1 MTVHGQTQSLADHLI
16 LFGKHLIL
24 HMDLFRA
31 GKKQIH
37 KVYLPSGEAH
47 VQEIMRNAMRLSM
60 DLELRDIPGQLL
72 LALQPLRDNK
82 ANIISV
88 VHHRDRKTPRGMIPV
103 RFVVEMDRS
112 KIDTVKE
119 KLKESGISVVR
130 AGEDRF
136 IEAVSVVLVGHVLDS
151 DLGDTI
157 NRIDSTGF
165 AEVMDLALTMTGVDE
180 PSSAF
185 LKIQATGKAEIQKAL
200 AVLRE
205 VGAEKKLLVIEPI
218 ETEAV

>member
-1 MTVHGQTQSLADHLI
+1 
-16 LFGKHLIL
+16 
-24 HMDLFRA
+24 
-31 GKKQIH
+31 
-37 KVYLPSGEAH
+37 
-47 VQEIMRNAMRLSM
+47 MRLSM
-60 DLELRDIPGQLL
+60 DLELQDIPGQLL
-72 LALQPLRDNK
+72 LALQPLRDSK

-103 RFVVEMDRS
+103 RFVVDLDRT
-112 KIDTVKE
+112 KIDTVKAQ
-119 KLKESGISVVR
+119 LKESGISVVR

-165 AEVMDLALTMTGVDE
+165 AEVMDLSLSMTGVDE

-200 AVLRE
+200 SVLRE

>member
-1 MTVHGQTQSLADHLI
+1 
-16 LFGKHLIL
+16 
-24 HMDLFRA
+24 
-31 GKKQIH
+31 
-37 KVYLPSGEAH
+37 
-47 VQEIMRNAMRLSM
+47 
-60 DLELRDIPGQLL
+60 
-72 LALQPLRDNK
+72 
-82 ANIISV
+82 
-88 VHHRDRKTPRGMIPV
+88 
-103 RFVVEMDRS
+103 
-112 KIDTVKE
+112 
-119 KLKESGISVVR
+119 
-130 AGEDRF
+130 
-136 IEAVSVVLVGHVLDS
+136 VSVVLVGHVLDS

-205 VGAEKKLLVIEPI
+205 VGVEKKLLVIEPI

>member
-1 MTVHGQTQSLADHLI
+1 
-16 LFGKHLIL
+16 
-24 HMDLFRA
+24 
-31 GKKQIH
+31 
-37 KVYLPSGEAH
+37 
-47 VQEIMRNAMRLSM
+47 MRLAM
-60 DLELRDIPGQLL
+60 DLELQDIPGQLL
-72 LALQPLRDNK
+72 LALQPFKDNK

-112 KIDTVKE
+112 KIDTVKAQ
-119 KLKESGISVVR
+119 LKESGISVVR

-200 AVLRE
+200 ALLRE
-205 VGAEKKLLVIEPI
+205 VGIEKKLLVIEPI

>member
-1 MTVHGQTQSLADHLI
+1 
-16 LFGKHLIL
+16 
-24 HMDLFRA
+24 
-31 GKKQIH
+31 
-37 KVYLPSGEAH
+37 
-47 VQEIMRNAMRLSM
+47 MRLSM
-60 DLELRDIPGQLL
+60 DLELQDVPGQLL
-72 LALQPLRDNK
+72 LALQPFKDIK

-103 RFVVEMDRS
+103 RFVVEMDRN

-119 KLKESGISVVR
+119 ELKKCGISVVR

-205 VGAEKKLLVIEPI
+205 VGVEKKLLVIEPI

>member
-1 MTVHGQTQSLADHLI
+1 
-16 LFGKHLIL
+16 
-24 HMDLFRA
+24 
-31 GKKQIH
+31 
-37 KVYLPSGEAH
+37 
-47 VQEIMRNAMRLSM
+47 MRLSM
-60 DLELRDIPGQLL
+60 DLELQDIPGQLL
-72 LALQPLRDNK
+72 LAMQPLSDNK

-112 KIDTVKE
+112 KIETVQAR
-119 KLKESGISVVR
+119 LKESGISVVR

-157 NRIDSTGF
+157 KRIDSTGF
-165 AEVMDLALTMTGVDE
+165 AEVMDLSLTMPGVNE
-180 PSSAF
+180 PSSAY
-185 LKIQATGKAEIQKAL
+185 LKIRATGKAEIQKAL
-200 AVLRE
+200 TILRS
-205 VGAEKKLLVIEPI
+205 VGKEKKLLVIEPI